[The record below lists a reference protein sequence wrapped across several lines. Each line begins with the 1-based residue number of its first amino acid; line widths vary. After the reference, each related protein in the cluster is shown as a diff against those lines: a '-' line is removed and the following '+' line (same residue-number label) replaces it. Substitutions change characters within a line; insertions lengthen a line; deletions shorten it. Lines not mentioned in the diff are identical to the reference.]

1 MDESRYG
8 TAAGEWL
15 MRDPR
20 CRVAGPLSK
29 RNKGQKKKKRA
40 ATGEMSATISS
51 KHCSLYR

>member
-29 RNKGQKKKKRA
+29 RNKGQKKKKKSRNRRNV
-40 ATGEMSATISS
+40 SNDFF
-51 KHCSLYR
+51 